1 MPDTCPECG
10 ARLCAHETCQ
20 SIFDSFLA
28 LEFSDPAYGEVH
40 FLTVACY
47 MIQHNRYSD
56 EALLWIRPQLHAFLA
71 EGVNPAEIRRRAAV
85 ETGNGQRDWKVVRSP
100 QARLLPKVLWQITI
114 VDVAVHAG
122 DAVSYCD
129 WVRLWGASTLKQMDA
144 LIDPLGW

>member
-1 MPDTCPECG
+1 LTIVCPECG
-10 ARLCAHETCQ
+10 AQLDDDATCQ
-20 SIFDSFLA
+20 SIFDNFLA
-28 LEFSDPAYGEVH
+28 LDFSDPAYGEVH

-114 VDVAVHAG
+114 VDVAVHA
-122 DAVSYCD
+122 ANAASYRE
-129 WVRLWGASTLKQMDA
+129 WVRRWGESTLKQMDV
-144 LIDPLGW
+144 LVNGQIL